1 MGAVLMTLN
10 QNSAHQNIVSIWE
23 EKNIKN
29 LSTDQAIHV
38 FGNALQKIEHR
49 CLVTLSS
56 VTVHVV
62 LDRIIHGGI
71 EKYPILKDVT
81 IEVDGLN
88 FKNIFQKKDHYEIK
102 EINNAF
108 RYLLIEFL
116 TVIGSITSEVLTAP
130 LHKEL
135 MEVTSESVLEVL
147 EVQGL
152 VVMNIAKKRGL
163 K

>member
-1 MGAVLMTLN
+1 MTLN
-10 QNSAHQNIVSIWE
+10 QSSAHQSIVISWE

-29 LSTDQAIHV
+29 LRTDQAIHV
-38 FGNALQKIEHR
+38 FGNALQQVERR

-56 VTVHVV
+56 VTVQVV
-62 LDRIIHGGI
+62 LDRIIHEGI
-71 EKYPILKDVT
+71 EKYPILKEVT

-88 FKNIFQKKDHYEIK
+88 FKNISQKKDHYDLK
-102 EINNAF
+102 EINSAF
-108 RYLLIEFL
+108 RYLIIEFL

-135 MEVTSESVLEVL
+135 MTVTSESVLEVL
-147 EVQGL
+147 EVQSL
-152 VVMNIAKKRGL
+152 TLKKRGL